1 MNLDLAQR
9 HVVITGGSKGIG
21 LACAE
26 EFLNEGA
33 IVTLISR
40 QSENLKIALNKLLAL
55 GHPEEKIQT
64 IAADLSR
71 QELALKALDVAEAK
85 TGHVHILVN
94 SAGAAKRTPAAELSP
109 QAWME
114 AMQSKFFTYI
124 NMMDPVIKRM
134 ATRGK
139 GSIVNIIGQGGKV
152 ASPQHL
158 AGGSANAA
166 LMLASAGLANA
177 YAHLGVRVNGINP
190 GNTLTER
197 LQKNI
202 AVEAKLKEISEQQ
215 AEAQLTNKLPL
226 GRMAEPKEIAQ
237 AVLFLSSDRASYIT
251 GVILQMDGALTP
263 MV

>member
-1 MNLDLAQR
+1 MNLELNQR
-9 HVVITGGSKGIG
+9 HVLITGGSKGIG

-40 QSENLKIALNKLLAL
+40 QPGNLNIALNTLLAL
-55 GHPEEKIQT
+55 GHPRDKIQT
-64 IAADLSR
+64 IAADLC
-71 QELALKALDVAEAK
+71 EPEEALKALEIAEAR
-85 TGHVHILVN
+85 TGHVHILIN
-94 SAGAAKRTPAAELSP
+94 SAGAAKRTPAGELSP
-109 QAWME
+109 QAWID

-134 ATRGK
+134 ASRGK
-139 GSIVNIIGQGGKV
+139 GSIVNVIGQGGKV

-202 AVEAKLKEISEQQ
+202 AVEAKLKQISEQQ
-215 AEAQLTNKLPL
+215 AEAQITNKLPL

-251 GVILQMDGALTP
+251 GAILQMDGALTP